1 MDFINKKEVTNT
13 TYEAENEQYKYSV
26 EATAQS
32 GVVTVVSMNIFE
44 KLEDGRDN
52 HAGYFVLRNDN
63 KTVSIPANQPI
74 VAHTQVF
81 ENFLEFLQL
90 DEPVEE

>member
-13 TYEAENEQYKYSV
+13 TYEAENEQYRYSV

-32 GVVTVVSMNIFE
+32 GIVTVVAMNIYQKSE
-44 KLEDGRDN
+44 EGRDA

-63 KTVSIPANQPI
+63 KTVSVFANQPI

-81 ENFLEFLQL
+81 ENFLESLQL
-90 DEPVEE
+90 EEPVEE